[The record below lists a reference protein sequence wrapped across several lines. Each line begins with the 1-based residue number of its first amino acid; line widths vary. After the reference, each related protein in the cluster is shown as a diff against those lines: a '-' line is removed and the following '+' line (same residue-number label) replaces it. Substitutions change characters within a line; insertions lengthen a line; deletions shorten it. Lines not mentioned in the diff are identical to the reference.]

1 MGYLLVSDQVGFNN
15 SQDINAIFGWARP
28 DRPMQ
33 LNPGH
38 TPDSS
43 DTPFMLKALESNQF
57 GSDFTTRFRRGY
69 VSWID
74 IGGASNR

>member
-1 MGYLLVSDQVGFNN
+1 MGYLLVSDQRGFNV
-15 SQDINAIFGWARP
+15 SADINAIFGWARP

-43 DTPFMLKALESNQF
+43 DTPFMLKALE
-57 GSDFTTRFRRGY
+57 D
-69 VSWID
+69 
-74 IGGASNR
+74 